1 MFRHPSPTP
10 PFNDGANDGASEF
23 PEFSTQMTLGGM
35 TAGDEATPNEE
46 DSTPTSRRSH
56 LPAWNTDQNLALREQ
71 PRYCSQAGGSV
82 GSRSSESKRSRES
95 DACGSTSAGGSTSI
109 GSIPRPIGRDASK
122 KKGKKKSPTAAL
134 EVMQNDWAGY
144 KQAKQDEVE
153 QLKHLAAITEEANR
167 LRKEETVAKK
177 MKLYLKLSDEEHLSD
192 HKKEMLK
199 RLSEELFGN

>member
-1 MFRHPSPTP
+1 MFRHPSPTS

-56 LPAWNTDQNLALREQ
+56 LPAWNTDQNLVLI
-71 PRYCSQAGGSV
+71 S
-82 GSRSSESKRSRES
+82 
-95 DACGSTSAGGSTSI
+95 GSTSI

-177 MKLYLKLSDEEHLSD
+177 MKLYLKLCDEEHLSD